1 MGLRNASDE
10 ASTSASS
17 FLSFIW
23 QGEISGYLRFHKE
36 AVMMSDEVDAS
47 PALGHCG
54 CRTRAASSERGE
66 PKLDKSMRGGLSAA
80 PSLAVD
86 C

>member
-1 MGLRNASDE
+1 MRWMQARLLD
-10 ASTSASS
+10 T
-17 FLSFIW
+17 
-23 QGEISGYLRFHKE
+23 
-36 AVMMSDEVDAS
+36 VDA
-47 PALGHCG
+47 GRG
-54 CRTRAASSERGE
+54 RAASSERGE